1 MKSNIEVVS
10 QTNITVTL
18 TREEVLHIEAALDCL
33 LHIEEYDDDGIT
45 AAAYL
50 GMYEDE
56 YDEDLAHR
64 VYREFL
70 DVRGAVA

>member
-56 YDEDLAHR
+56 YEKELTYR
-64 VYREFL
+64 VHQEFL
-70 DVRGAVA
+70 DVRTKVG